1 MLPTSRPARTATAT
15 MAATLT
21 LGAAAPALAAG
32 PPSVDQWKV
41 GQTAA
46 GVSWVE
52 EDRGDSSG
60 RPGNVHMGGL
70 FVESYDGSSVL
81 SAGSLADWD
90 CPDGAMPWDD
100 EGRACTLVT
109 QYEALDGEVTLHHD
123 RRAGTARVTGT
134 VTFFDLAGEE
144 PAPWTAPVD
153 LTWTTQGGAV
163 RTHDHVVELSSTFRF
178 VAHEQVQTWQVVTAA
193 GTVGSMVVGDEDAEV
208 VEQVLWHSDRRFVI
222 WERSA
227 G

>member
-1 MLPTSRPARTATAT
+1 MLPVSRLALATT
-15 MAATLT
+15 AATLT

-46 GVSWVE
+46 AVSWVE

-60 RPGNVHMGGL
+60 RPGNVHIGGL
-70 FVESYDGSSVL
+70 FVESYDGTSVL

-90 CPDGAMPWDD
+90 CPAGAMPWDD
-100 EGRACTLVT
+100 EGAACTLLT
-109 QYEALDGEVTLHHD
+109 QYEASDAALTLLHD

-134 VTFFDLAGEE
+134 VTFSDLAGEE

-153 LTWTTQGGAV
+153 LTWTTEGRPE
-163 RTHDHVVELSSTFRF
+163 RTRSHVVELSSTFRF
-178 VAHEQVQTWQVVTAA
+178 VAHEQVQTWQVVTAR
-193 GTVGSMVVGDEDAEV
+193 GTVGSMVVGDEEGELN
-208 VEQVLWHSDRRFVI
+208 EQRLWHSDGRFVV
-222 WERSA
+222 WERPA